1 MQSDNLLNNPEN
13 NSEPKIKQSSIA
25 LLALHKYVWS
35 LVGIGLIF
43 FATFMLAYWRVAKS
57 KDFENQPVKSLTWQ
71 ENQKSNLPYPEP
83 KP

>member
-1 MQSDNLLNNPEN
+1 MRSNDLLNNPEN
-13 NSEPKIKQSSIA
+13 ISEPKIKQSSIA
-25 LLALHKYVWS
+25 SLALHKYVWG

-43 FATFMLAYWRVAKS
+43 FATFMLAYWRVSQS
-57 KDFENQPVKSLTWQ
+57 KDFETQPVNSLTWQ